1 MAVQVAAVKPA
12 DLLRLARRRFLRGE
26 ELDVQGL
33 AEELEISRATAYRWA
48 GNADTLVA
56 RVIASLIEDT
66 FRLVRREARG
76 RGYARLVD
84 MHRLGLGYMATSKP
98 YRSWIAREDPET
110 VLRIVASKHYP
121 VQATTI
127 RLWAEVLREEAD
139 RGTIV
144 LPLDAH
150 TLAYAT
156 VRLGESFLY
165 ADMIAGEEPDIDSA
179 VEIFKQ
185 LVRPA

>member
-1 MAVQVAAVKPA
+1 MVVRVDTVAPS
-12 DLLRLARRRFLRGE
+12 DLFRLARRRFLRGE
-26 ELDVQGL
+26 DLDIQGL
-33 AEELEISRATAYRWA
+33 SAELGISRATAYRWA

-66 FRLVRREARG
+66 FRLVQREARG

-84 MHRLGLGYMATSKP
+84 MHRRGLEYMSTSKP

-110 VLRIVASKHYP
+110 VLRIVASKHFP

-127 RLWAEVLREEAD
+127 RLWAEILQGEAE

-165 ADMIAGEEPDIDSA
+165 ADMIAGTEPDIDSA